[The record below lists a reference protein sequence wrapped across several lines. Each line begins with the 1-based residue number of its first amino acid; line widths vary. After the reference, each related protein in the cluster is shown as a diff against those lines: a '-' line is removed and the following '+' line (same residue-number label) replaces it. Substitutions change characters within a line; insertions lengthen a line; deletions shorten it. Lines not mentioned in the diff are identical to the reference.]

1 MEIQG
6 GTAVPTLL
14 WFMRCWNSSEIGMD
28 LKDKVLF
35 YGVFAVVV
43 FVFIF
48 NLVTGNMSFE
58 ASGGGK

>member
-1 MEIQG
+1 
-6 GTAVPTLL
+6 
-14 WFMRCWNSSEIGMD
+14 MD

-43 FVFIF
+43 LVFIF
-48 NLVTGNMSFE
+48 NLVKGNMSFE